1 MVVPLASGM
10 TMSKLRWKNSLIPRF
25 SLLLFS
31 DIKSIFMARIN
42 TNYDKLAAG
51 YLFPEIARRT
61 NAFLEQNPG
70 AQVLRLGIGDT
81 TEPIVSSVL
90 EGLHQGVTDL
100 GNTETYSGYGA
111 SEGILPLR
119 QGLAGMYSELGVSID
134 PSEIFV
140 SDGAK
145 SDSANIQ
152 GIFSQDCVVAVQDPA
167 YPVYV
172 DSNVISGRTGLAGEA
187 GYEGLVYMPCTEEN
201 GFFPELPDR
210 KVDLIYICS
219 PNNPTGAVAT
229 KEQLKSFVDYANE
242 HKAVIFFDSAYA
254 AFITD
259 PSLPRSIY
267 EIEGAEKCAIEMNSF
282 SKTAGFTGVRLAWTI
297 VPKALQT
304 EDSEPGKAHALW
316 TRRQNTFFNGASN
329 VVQAGGLAAL
339 SKEGR
344 EQTDAQVA
352 FYLENAR
359 IINEGLKSLGIIT
372 YGGGNAPYV
381 WLKTPGGLS
390 SWDFF
395 DKLLGEC
402 HVVGTPGSGF
412 GPAGEGFF
420 RLSAFGHRENVEKA
434 VSSIKKSLQI

>member
-1 MVVPLASGM
+1 
-10 TMSKLRWKNSLIPRF
+10 
-25 SLLLFS
+25 
-31 DIKSIFMARIN
+31 MARIN

-61 NAFLEQNPG
+61 NAFLEANSG
-70 AQVLRLGIGDT
+70 TQVLRLGIGDT
-81 TEPIVSSVL
+81 TEPIVPAVL
-90 EGLHQGVTDL
+90 KGLSEGVHAL
-100 GNTETYSGYGA
+100 GKEESYSGYGP
-111 SEGILPLR
+111 SEGVLPLR
-119 QGLAGMYSELGVSID
+119 QALTDLYAERGVSLD

-152 GIFSQDCVVAVQDPA
+152 GIFSEDCVVAVQDPA

-172 DSNVISGRTGLAGEA
+172 DSNVIFGRTGVAGES

-229 KEQLKSFVDYANE
+229 KEQLKKFVDYSNE

-259 PSLPRSIY
+259 PDLPRSIY
-267 EIEGAEKCAIEMNSF
+267 EIEGADTCAIEMNSF

-297 VPKALQT
+297 VPKALRT
-304 EDSEPGKAHALW
+304 EDSEAGKVHALW

-344 EQTDAQVA
+344 AQTDAQVA
-352 FYLENAR
+352 FYLENAC
-359 IINEGLKSLGIIT
+359 IINAGLKSLGIIT

-381 WLKTPGGLS
+381 WLKTPGKLT
-390 SWDFF
+390 SWEFF

-420 RLSAFGHRENVEKA
+420 RLSAFGHRENVEQA
-434 VSSIKKSLQI
+434 VSAMREKLTV